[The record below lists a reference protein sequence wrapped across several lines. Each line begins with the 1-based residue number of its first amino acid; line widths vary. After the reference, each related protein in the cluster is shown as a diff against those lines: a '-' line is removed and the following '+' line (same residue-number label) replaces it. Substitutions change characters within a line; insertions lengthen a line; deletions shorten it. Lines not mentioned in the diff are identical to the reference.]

1 MVASPMTPLRKRTV
15 SKRRLHGELMAR
27 KQTLI
32 DYYESDALWKVAVGT
47 WAKLTFEWTVVS
59 VPLAAL
65 LGTLGAVSSAFTFAV
80 EPSAESIPVI
90 WASVTTTV
98 LGYSWCL
105 STRITTSSASAGGGG
120 NDE

>member
-1 MVASPMTPLRKRTV
+1 
-15 SKRRLHGELMAR
+15 MAR

-32 DYYESDALWKVAVGT
+32 DFYKSDALWKVAVGT
-47 WAKLTFEWTVVS
+47 WAKLTFEWLVVS

-65 LGTLGAVSSAFTFAV
+65 LGVLGAFSPSFTFVVA
-80 EPSAESIPVI
+80 PNTESIPVI

-105 STRITTSSASAGGGG
+105 STRISTSGASAGDDG
-120 NDE
+120 NAE

>member
-1 MVASPMTPLRKRTV
+1 MT
-15 SKRRLHGELMAR
+15 R

-32 DYYESDALWKVAVGT
+32 EYYESDALWKVAVGT
-47 WAKLTFEWTVVS
+47 WAKLTFEWIVVS

-65 LGTLGAVSSAFTFAV
+65 FVGLGVTSASFTFTVA
-80 EPSAESIPVI
+80 PTTDSILVI

-105 STRITTSSASAGGGG
+105 STRIRSGASAAADG

>member
-1 MVASPMTPLRKRTV
+1 MT
-15 SKRRLHGELMAR
+15 R

-47 WAKLTFEWTVVS
+47 WAKLTFEWIVVS
-59 VPLAAL
+59 VPLAVL
-65 LGTLGAVSSAFTFAV
+65 LAGLGAVSSSFTFTVA
-80 EPSAESIPVI
+80 PTTDSIPVI

-105 STRITTSSASAGGGG
+105 STRIKSEASVVADGS
-120 NDE
+120 DE